1 MIKWN
6 SIVYLWCDKD
16 LVMHRHTLTFRKK
29 ISKSLYPKL
38 YCIELS
44 QKHHQW
50 KLNQFNTLLEV
61 GMLTLEYAIWMVS
74 WQCHTL
80 FSVRS
85 NMYRQPGLGPPLN
98 ICKSNLSTGRSLLI
112 TSSSDT
118 VSRRSVANDSGRSLL
133 RINWTLSL
141 LDLWLKGVAG
151 LSFWSLSLLEDLG
164 TEEGVLGR
172 RNPSSISILDP
183 LFPFLLWCLAGVYWC
198 SWFSVSCNSLKI
210 KNHMTIQCT

>member
-1 MIKWN
+1 MI
-6 SIVYLWCDKD
+6 
-16 LVMHRHTLTFRKK
+16 
-29 ISKSLYPKL
+29 
-38 YCIELS
+38 
-44 QKHHQW
+44 
-50 KLNQFNTLLEV
+50 
-61 GMLTLEYAIWMVS
+61 S

-98 ICKSNLSTGRSLLI
+98 ICMSNLSTGRSLLI

-118 VSRRSVANDSGRSLL
+118 VSRRSVENDSGRSLL

-183 LFPFLLWCLAGVYWC
+183 LFPFLLWCFAGVYWC
-198 SWFSVSCNSLKI
+198 SRSSVSCNSLKI
-210 KNHMTIQCT
+210 KKHIKSQCTVFPTCTSWAKSSTQRIYSTRIYRYIHVNIILWIDMEISVLASEGLPLLIFNKLTKIVQMIAHNFSPF